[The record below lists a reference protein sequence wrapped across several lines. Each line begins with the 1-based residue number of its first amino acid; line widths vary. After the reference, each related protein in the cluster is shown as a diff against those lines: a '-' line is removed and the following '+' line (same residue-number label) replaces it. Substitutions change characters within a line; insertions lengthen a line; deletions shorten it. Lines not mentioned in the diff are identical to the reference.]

1 MNGQFHGKYKGPA
14 IRIKNPLSLAVEV
27 FITDGKGGKGFAT
40 YRTLRPGAEIYVKV
54 PHQGDYDI
62 KPKILRYDQTGQSK
76 VLGDGSWQATP
87 TVAVKP
93 KMMPQA
99 GPVLHSGQKKVKSR
113 RWVTVAEWLITKG
126 FAGVLL
132 AISIQLNDDCEA
144 QVILPNSKPT
154 LVKKDT
160 TLSYQ
165 NNTWINK
172 GQAVRVKA
180 RSHIG
185 NAGSA
190 HVMIQGELYPVGTP
204 LHAGEVPKRAPEHIT
219 EKKPRK
225 EPEEPPL
232 RSLGDMIEEMKKREE
247 VTV

>member
-1 MNGQFHGKYKGPA
+1 MPNGQFHGKHKGPA
-14 IRIKNPLSLAVEV
+14 IRIKNPLSLAVV
-27 FITDGKGGKGFAT
+27 VLIKDDKGFAT
-40 YRTLRPGAEIYVKV
+40 YRTLKPGAEVYVKV

-62 KPKILRYDQTGQSK
+62 VPRILRYDQTGLSK
-76 VLGDGSWQATP
+76 SLGDAGWQPVATVGP
-87 TVAVKP
+87 PPRVT
-93 KMMPQA
+93 PQA

-113 RWVTVAEWLITKG
+113 RWITVAEWLITKG
-126 FAGVLL
+126 FAGVLQ
-132 AISIQLNDDCEA
+132 AISIQLGGDCEA

-185 NAGSA
+185 NKGSA
-190 HVMIQGELYPVGTP
+190 HVMIQGELYPVGTMVP
-204 LHAGEVPKRAPEHIT
+204 AGKVSKRAPEHIT

-232 RSLGDMIEEMKKREE
+232 D
-247 VTV
+247 